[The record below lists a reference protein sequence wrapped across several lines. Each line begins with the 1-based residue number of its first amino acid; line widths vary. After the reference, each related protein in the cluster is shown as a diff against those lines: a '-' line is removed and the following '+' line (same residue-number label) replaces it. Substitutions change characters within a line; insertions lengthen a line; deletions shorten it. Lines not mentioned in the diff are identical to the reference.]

1 MAFGCNLVDLGVHIL
16 ISRVLNNK
24 TTFLWMFIFDN
35 SHAKQKQ
42 NDTKAFD

>member
-1 MAFGCNLVDLGVHIL
+1 MAFGCNLVDLSVHIL

-42 NDTKAFD
+42 NDKKAFD